1 MIDFVR
7 HEIIE
12 IRQFLKSYASELIVI
27 LSATLCLVLDR
38 YQKIDPTWFSTFI
51 YYGVIPLLVT
61 IVILRK
67 NPLDFGLRAGN
78 PGIWGKY
85 VIIICVISGLI
96 LFTASFLPS
105 LQKYYIMEK
114 FSFLNYFLTSSV
126 SLAASEFMYRGFLIF
141 GLRDKFKEGS
151 ILIQTIP
158 FVLLHLGKPIL
169 ETISTLFT
177 GVLFGYVVYRGNS
190 YWPAFLIHLFI
201 NIFFVALINFKM

>member
-1 MIDFVR
+1 MTGFIR
-7 HEIIE
+7 QEIGGIL
-12 IRQFLKSYASELIVI
+12 QFLKTNGSETIVV

-38 YQKIDPTWFSTFI
+38 YHTIDPTWFSTFV
-51 YYGVIPLLVT
+51 YYAVIPLLV
-61 IVILRK
+61 IIIILRK
-67 NPLDFGLRAGN
+67 NPLDFGLRVGS

-85 VIIICVISGLI
+85 VLIICLISAII
-96 LFTASFLPS
+96 LFTASYMPS
-105 LQKYYIMEK
+105 LQKYYQMEK
-114 FSFLNYFLTSSV
+114 FSFLSYFLTSSV

-158 FVLLHLGKPIL
+158 FVLLHLGKPEL

-190 YWPAFLIHLFI
+190 YWPAFIIHLFI